1 MWTFYVGISF
11 LAFHDLSLICK
22 KAVCAFC
29 AYGKDGWKRPSYLFW
44 GPPAGMWWR
53 WDSSLRPACPKGF
66 LPLTALCLSGR
77 YSPWVLMLLWAE
89 KLFLVI
95 IRGTSFLHSL
105 FAIHLGFFF
114 FPDKRREKRSCFSVT
129 VDQEPDLLL
138 AWLGRCF
145 GDQKSWP
152 LHPAVLSVSCSASLS
167 IKMQNSRSLSSLQGK
182 GNCWAWSLLML
193 QKPWW
198 HPGGS

>member
-1 MWTFYVGISF
+1 MCFLCIWKGWLEKAKLPFLRSASRHVMEVGLQPTS
-11 LAFHDLSLICK
+11 
-22 KAVCAFC
+22 
-29 AYGKDGWKRPSYLFW
+29 
-44 GPPAGMWWR
+44 
-53 WDSSLRPACPKGF
+53 
-66 LPLTALCLSGR
+66 CLSQGLPSPDCTLLKWQIFSLGAHAALGR
-77 YSPWVLMLLWAE
+77 KAFLGHNQRNFFSPFSFRHSPW
-89 KLFLVI
+89 I
-95 IRGTSFLHSL
+95 
-105 FAIHLGFFF
+105 FF

-182 GNCWAWSLLML
+182 GNC
-193 QKPWW
+193 
-198 HPGGS
+198 